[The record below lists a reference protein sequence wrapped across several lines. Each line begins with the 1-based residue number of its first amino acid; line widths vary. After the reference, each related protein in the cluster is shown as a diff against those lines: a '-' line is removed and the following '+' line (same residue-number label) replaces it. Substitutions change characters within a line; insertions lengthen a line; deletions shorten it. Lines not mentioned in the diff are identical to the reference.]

1 MLFKNFFLMN
11 LLSLIIIK
19 VQESQITLIA
29 TQTLDVLIFQE
40 KVLSDVR
47 SKIHLL
53 LWRDIISTGQSVW
66 A

>member
-1 MLFKNFFLMN
+1 MN

-47 SKIHLL
+47 SKIRLL

>member
-1 MLFKNFFLMN
+1 MN

-53 LWRDIISTGQSVW
+53 LWRDIISTGQSV
-66 A
+66 